1 MRSVTHEYEDISDRS
16 PYERKAIA
24 KDRWESMPTVIRE
37 IFANAPKLAMYE
49 ALRKLGVDVSAKRSV
64 EWAYKA
70 HDGALVVTV
79 WHDHIQMSPEGKVV
93 YYIPIDRWR
102 GIGSQV
108 AKAEQLGADLDAH
121 VGKTVKALLLRH
133 EWNAQDTQFAKA
145 VAIDLQ
151 SWRVEKLSEREFLL
165 WRGKR
170 T

>member
-1 MRSVTHEYEDISDRS
+1 MTHAYEDISHRS
-16 PYERKAIA
+16 PVERKTLAR
-24 KDRWESMPTVIRE
+24 DRWANIPTVIRD

-49 ALRKLGVDVSAKRSV
+49 ALRKLGVDASAKRSV
-64 EWAYKA
+64 EWAYKSK
-70 HDGALVVTV
+70 DGELVVTV

-93 YYIPIDRWR
+93 YYIPIERWR
-102 GIGSQV
+102 GTGAQV
-108 AKAEQLGADLDAH
+108 AKAEQLGIDLDAH

-133 EWNAQDTQFAKA
+133 EWNSQDTQFAKE

-151 SWRVEKLSEREFLL
+151 SWRVEKLSDTEFLL

>member
-1 MRSVTHEYEDISDRS
+1 MTHTYEDISDRQPS
-16 PYERKAIA
+16 ERKTIA
-24 KDRWESMPTVIRE
+24 RDRWLSIPTVIRD

-49 ALRKLGVDVSAKRSV
+49 ALKKLGVDTTAKRSV
-64 EWAYKA
+64 EWAYKSQ
-70 HDGALVVTV
+70 DRALVMTV

-102 GIGSQV
+102 GTGSQI
-108 AKAEQLGADLDAH
+108 ARADQLRIELNAQ

-133 EWNAQDTQFAKA
+133 EWNNQDTQFAKA

-151 SWRVEKLSEREFLL
+151 SWLVEKLSDGEFLL

-170 T
+170 A